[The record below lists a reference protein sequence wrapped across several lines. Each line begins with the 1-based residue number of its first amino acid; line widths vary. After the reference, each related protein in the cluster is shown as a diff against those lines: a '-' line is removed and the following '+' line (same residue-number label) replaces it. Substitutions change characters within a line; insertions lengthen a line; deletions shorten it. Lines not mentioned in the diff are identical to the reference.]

1 MPSARTPKPAVRM
14 SAAAFQAQVIG
25 QLPQFS
31 EPLKLPAGK
40 AQPKTKAL
48 RAQIRLPKPKRI
60 TGVEQAWMDQCKHE
74 WRSVAALRIEH
85 EPFTLH
91 LPSGTKYTP
100 DVVVWDGG
108 SIVAIYEVKDEF
120 IHDRRGSLEKFKAAR
135 HAFSHLRFIFVQR
148 RAGAWCEEK

>member
-1 MPSARTPKPAVRM
+1 MPPAPKPKPALRM

-25 QLPQFS
+25 QLPQFA
-31 EPLKLPAGK
+31 EPLTLPAGK
-40 AQPKTKAL
+40 SQPKKKAQ
-48 RAQIRLPKPKRI
+48 RAQIRLPKPKKI

-85 EPFTLH
+85 EPFTLN
-91 LPSGTKYTP
+91 LPSGTRYTP

-108 SIVAIYEVKDEF
+108 TLVAIYEVKDEF

-135 HAFSHLRFIFVQR
+135 HAFPHLRFIFVQR
-148 RAGAWCEEK
+148 RAGAWCEKE